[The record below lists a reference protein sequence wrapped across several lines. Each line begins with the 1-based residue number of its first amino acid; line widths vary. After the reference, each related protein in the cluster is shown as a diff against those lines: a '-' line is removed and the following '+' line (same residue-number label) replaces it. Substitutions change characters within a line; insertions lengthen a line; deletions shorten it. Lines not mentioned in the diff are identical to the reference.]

1 MPNRFALF
9 SAVFAASI
17 LTAVLSL
24 AQTNLPMAEY
34 KIYAGNTHSHTVYT
48 WSHGE
53 QFAKGDCAGIM
64 VFAPMPSAPLAYAW
78 SDGYV
83 KKKNDCPGIYVIN
96 SAQIPAPGMTVKP
109 DWQKFQGPPS
119 EHFRLAKEHGY
130 DFYAVTD
137 HSQEAAFQPV
147 SEANPAW
154 LKIKREAAASSG
166 AAFVALA
173 GYEHSENDGPAGEGH
188 LNVLNSEGMLNAL
201 APGVDL
207 PYFYKWLET
216 AKPNGDGPVVAS
228 FNHPTAEQYNNWAYR
243 DAKVTDIL
251 TMLEV
256 INSNNKIHYPA
267 FVNALDKG
275 WKVAPVSGIDNHGL
289 SGIARGSSRT
299 FVLATDKTK
308 AAILDAM
315 KNRRTYA
322 SLDRNLQCRYTVN
335 GAPMG
340 STLSRP
346 DVLRFDIAVS
356 DPDSDNA
363 KDRITKI
370 DIVKDGGV
378 VVQQYAPEPAHSVRW
393 TPEIRDSS
401 SHYFFIRVWNAG
413 GGDAA
418 GGDPANPVAW
428 LAPVWTGR

>member
-1 MPNRFALF
+1 MVTA
-9 SAVFAASI
+9 I
-17 LTAVLSL
+17 LSVG
-24 AQTNLPMAEY
+24 QTNLPMAEY

-154 LKIKREAAASSG
+154 SEIKREATASSG

-216 AKPNGDGPVVAS
+216 AKP
-228 FNHPTAEQYNNWAYR
+228 TWR
-243 DAKVTDIL
+243 R
-251 TMLEV
+251 
-256 INSNNKIHYPA
+256 
-267 FVNALDKG
+267 
-275 WKVAPVSGIDNHGL
+275 SG
-289 SGIARGSSRT
+289 
-299 FVLATDKTK
+299 
-308 AAILDAM
+308 
-315 KNRRTYA
+315 
-322 SLDRNLQCRYTVN
+322 
-335 GAPMG
+335 
-340 STLSRP
+340 
-346 DVLRFDIAVS
+346 
-356 DPDSDNA
+356 
-363 KDRITKI
+363 
-370 DIVKDGGV
+370 GGV
-378 VVQQYAPEPAHSVRW
+378 VQPSYARAVQQLGLPRRE
-393 TPEIRDSS
+393 
-401 SHYFFIRVWNAG
+401 
-413 GGDAA
+413 GDRHPHDA
-418 GGDPANPVAW
+418 GGDQQQQ
-428 LAPVWTGR
+428 